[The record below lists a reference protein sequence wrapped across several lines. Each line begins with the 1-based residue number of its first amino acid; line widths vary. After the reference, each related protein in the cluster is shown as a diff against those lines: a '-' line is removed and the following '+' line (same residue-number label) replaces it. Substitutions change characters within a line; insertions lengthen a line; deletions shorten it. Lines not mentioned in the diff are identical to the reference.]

1 MKVILELKKGKAKAK
16 RVIVRQDIVI
26 GRSSECHLRLPSY
39 QVSRKHCSLT
49 FQDDVVY
56 ATDLGSSNGTRLN
69 GVKLPANQPFE
80 VGPKMKLTLGPIN
93 FVIYV
98 LKEDA
103 SENESPTE
111 NVSPEITELPAGS
124 PVAAVVDDLTGS
136 DLTGSD
142 QADNNQADS
151 DQTDGNQAV
160 NNQAVSSEANL
171 VPDPLDDV
179 PTSQGD
185 SLDRVIPSSGEDKV
199 MDAQN
204 ASESDGD
211 ILQFNES
218 MLSVGG
224 SPFELPAVDLIDS
237 EEDIDEV
244 QVIADFV
251 DAEDDDAEI
260 IEDTEKLDDLD
271 DIEVLD
277 DDN

>member
-1 MKVILELKKGKAKAK
+1 MWNLYRMKVILELKKGKAKAK

-111 NVSPEITELPAGS
+111 NVSPEITELPASS
-124 PVAAVVDDLTGS
+124 PVAAVVDDL
-136 DLTGSD
+136 
-142 QADNNQADS
+142 ADNNQADS

-171 VPDPLDDV
+171 VSDPLDDV

-185 SLDRVIPSSGEDKV
+185 SLDRVIPSSGEDKAV
-199 MDAQN
+199 DAQN

-211 ILQFNES
+211 ILQFDES
-218 MLSVGG
+218 MLSVGD
-224 SPFELPAVDLIDS
+224 SSFELPAVDLIDS

-251 DAEDDDAEI
+251 DAEDDD
-260 IEDTEKLDDLD
+260 LD

-277 DDN
+277 DDD

>member
-1 MKVILELKKGKAKAK
+1 MWNLYRMKVILELKKGKAKAK

-111 NVSPEITELPAGS
+111 NVSPEITELPASS
-124 PVAAVVDDLTGS
+124 PVAAVVDDLADS
-136 DLTGSD
+136 DLADSD
-142 QADNNQADS
+142 LADNNQADS

-171 VPDPLDDV
+171 VSDPLDDV

-185 SLDRVIPSSGEDKV
+185 SLDRVIPSSGEDKAV
-199 MDAQN
+199 DAQN

-211 ILQFNES
+211 ILQFDES
-218 MLSVGG
+218 MLSVGD

-251 DAEDDDAEI
+251 DAEDDDVEI
-260 IEDTEKLDDLD
+260 VEDTEKLD
-271 DIEVLD
+271 E
-277 DDN
+277 